1 MSELWLPGVSG
12 PLDALVSRIL
22 QRIEAFVAEH
32 GKQPRVDIDLRDG
45 ASVTVRS
52 ISPEPGFGF
61 VTLSPISEDEDTI
74 EEWIVPVGAF
84 SRITL
89 SLAEEHEP
97 FGFSLPGSD

>member
-12 PLDALVSRIL
+12 PQDAFVSRVL
-22 QRIEAFVAEH
+22 QRVQAFAEQY
-32 GKQPRVDIDLRDG
+32 GSQPRVDVDLRDG
-45 ASVTVRS
+45 ATVTVRA

-61 VTLSPISEDEDTI
+61 VTLTPHADAEDAV

-84 SRITL
+84 GRITL

-97 FGFSLPGSD
+97 FGFSLPE

>member
-22 QRIEAFVAEH
+22 LRVEAFVAEH

-45 ASVTVRS
+45 ATVTVRS

-61 VTLSPISEDEDTI
+61 VTLSPHMDDEESI
-74 EEWIVPVGAF
+74 EEWIVPVGLF

-89 SLAEEHEP
+89 SIAEEHEP
-97 FGFSLPGSD
+97 FGFSLPEPD